1 MSYFI
6 EGILFGLMLAVMV
19 GPIFIAITQT
29 SMEKGILAGMLV
41 SLGEWVSDIIII
53 ALAYFFIKAIT
64 QTVET
69 DAFKFYFGI
78 SGGIILILFG
88 VVAFFK
94 TMDIEIQKK
103 KHTYKNLLGFWL
115 KGFLVNT
122 INPFTFI
129 FWIGVIST
137 YVIGR
142 NATGSEAFTF
152 LGAILATIVIMDVI
166 KVYGAK
172 AIRKKLSP
180 SNLFWFSKLSGV
192 GLAAFGLYLI
202 YQVV

>member
-53 ALAYFFIKAIT
+53 ALAYFFIKAI
-64 QTVET
+64 
-69 DAFKFYFGI
+69 
-78 SGGIILILFG
+78 
-88 VVAFFK
+88 
-94 TMDIEIQKK
+94 IEIQKK